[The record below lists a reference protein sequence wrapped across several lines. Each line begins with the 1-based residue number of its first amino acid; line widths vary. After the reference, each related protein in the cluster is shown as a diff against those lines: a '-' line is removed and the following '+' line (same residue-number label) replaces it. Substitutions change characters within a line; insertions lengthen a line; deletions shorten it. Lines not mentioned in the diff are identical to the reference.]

1 MNAGYNTMFKMLKA
15 FSSIAKIGN
24 PYISFIQILRN
35 SVLLS
40 SCNQHFVL
48 LTLDLNT
55 DNECRADNTHLK
67 KGGHRNVP
75 HHGWEM
81 KKILK
86 SASSKTALE
95 G

>member
-24 PYISFIQILRN
+24 PFISFIQILWN

-67 KGGHRNVP
+67 KGGGAQKCPPPWLGDEENF
-75 HHGWEM
+75 EIC
-81 KKILK
+81 KL
-86 SASSKTALE
+86 
-95 G
+95 